1 MNLDRLFKMTYI
13 ELVAYLNGLHGF
25 VQEPYFTDKTC
36 TTRNLKNSRT
46 GEGLNIHHV
55 GEYLFNNLCNTG
67 NAVKAGFEWQMPQQ
81 LCYATL
87 LEHLLLHIKI
97 LEESKQRRYIELG
110 VRSIIDNINYYFV
123 TRPIQGYEANIYY
136 NLRTQFDDYI
146 KILQYILKSDKRQ
159 LYMLAPYLSDSMS
172 VPSIFVQNALLS
184 DNDKDLMSLIVDYID
199 YVSKA
204 NIQPCQ
210 YELYIKTD
218 NYGRYIKPESLYNTL
233 YDIIGSTL
241 ITQLNSFTCRLN
253 TIEDKLHEIL
263 KLTVGNKDVAFNAIK
278 LRDEFLTNN
287 SKQLNICV
295 KSLSSSHVIYFDYDY
310 STLIK
315 YKGNNKYSYTTKEIA
330 GTTIY
335 ILYIT
340 KE

>member
-25 VQEPYFTDKTC
+25 VQEPYFTDETC
-36 TTRNLKNSRT
+36 TVRNVRNSRT

-67 NAVKAGFEWQMPQQ
+67 NAVKVDFTWQLPQQ

-123 TRPIQGYEANIYY
+123 TRPTQGYEANIYY
-136 NLRTQFDDYI
+136 NLRTQFNDYI
-146 KILQYILKSDKRQ
+146 AILQYILNSDKKQ

-172 VPSIFVQNALLS
+172 IPSIMVQNALLS
-184 DNDKDLMSLIVDYID
+184 NSNKDLMSLVVDYID
-199 YVSKA
+199 YISKGDT
-204 NIQPCQ
+204 QPSK

-218 NYGRYIKPESLYNTL
+218 NYGRYINPKKLYDTL
-233 YDIIGSTL
+233 YDIVGDVL
-241 ITQLNSFTCRLN
+241 LTQLNSFTHKLN
-253 TIEDKLHEIL
+253 TIDDKLHEIL

-278 LRDEFLTNN
+278 LRNEFLSNNTN
-287 SKQLNICV
+287 QLSILV
-295 KSLSSSHVIYFDYDY
+295 KSLSSDRVLRFDYDY
-310 STLIK
+310 ETLIK
-315 YKGNNKYSYTTKEIA
+315 YKGDNKYSYTAKRIA
-330 GTTIY
+330 DTTIY